1 MYAIP
6 QLAGSLFPVFIET
19 VDSSCSKLCGC
30 LLGFCLF
37 LSCGMENPAH
47 TLVECRRRMRA
58 LQQRKRRL
66 EARMAKSGCLSP
78 RDVDLACLVH
88 TFSQNSRAAAAHFVR
103 GWGRRSKPKAHSDTS
118 VEELVEDVV
127 WSCQAGLAET
137 APLMDQVLAA
147 RYVLEYK
154 LFHWLYYQ
162 NTVQGVAPTRS
173 QLVEKAQAFT
183 PKSMSVEGQERVRSL
198 VAGEPRAQRK
208 WLARFRQHWGA
219 RLGILRVQDALP
231 VDVLQ
236 AKAAL
241 FVKVVT
247 FLVLCFLC
255 PEDQVPSIHAK
266 SVFLLAA

>member
-1 MYAIP
+1 MC
-6 QLAGSLFPVFIET
+6 AG
-19 VDSSCSKLCGC
+19 G
-30 LLGFCLF
+30 
-37 LSCGMENPAH
+37 AA
-47 TLVECRRRMRA
+47 VEA
-58 LQQRKRRL
+58 
-66 EARMAKSGCLSP
+66 
-78 RDVDLACLVH
+78 
-88 TFSQNSRAAAAHFVR
+88 
-103 GWGRRSKPKAHSDTS
+103 KAHSDAS

-147 RYVLEYK
+147 RYVLEYN

-173 QLVEKAQAFT
+173 QLVEKAQAFI

-208 WLARFRQHWGA
+208 WLARFKQYWDA

-241 FVKVVT
+241 FVKIVT
-247 FLVLCFLC
+247 FLVLCFC
-255 PEDQVPSIHAK
+255 VPEDQIPSIHAK
-266 SVFLLAA
+266 SVFCWQRSGFETRRWPKLGPPSGPKMRSAQRAPFWPVLPCHERVCYRRDLVERCFGGALGS